1 MKLSLVAFGCVLLG
15 VVACAPQGKKL
26 SSSSSSG
33 SSSTG
38 LMAVAEGPG
47 GEGAADAPA
56 ADAPAVDATNAAE
69 VTAAQQGKTVSVY
82 NRGTVTVTLDAAQR
96 DGYSWRL
103 AEIPDPTVLKLV
115 SQDFVPPAAGAG
127 RGQQKLV
134 FRAVGP
140 GDVDVKMWYGNL
152 RTAPMS
158 SNPKFDFIASVTDA
172 AGSVKN
178 TKTES
183 KPKKEKKPEIGQAF

>member
-1 MKLSLVAFGCVLLG
+1 MKLSLVAFSCVLLG

-26 SSSSSSG
+26 SANSSPSG
-33 SSSTG
+33 LS
-38 LMAVAEGPG
+38 AVAEGPG
-47 GEGAADAPA
+47 GEASADEAA
-56 ADAPAVDATNAAE
+56 VNATNAAE
-69 VTAAQQGKTVSVY
+69 VTAEQQGKTIGVY
-82 NRGTVTVTLDAAQR
+82 KQGTVTVTLDAAQQ

-115 SQDFVPPAAGAG
+115 SQNFVPPASGAG

-134 FRAVGP
+134 FKAVGP

-158 SNPKFDFIASVTDA
+158 SNPKFDFIASVTE
-172 AGSVKN
+172 AGSPAKKVKS
-178 TKTES
+178 ES
-183 KPKKEKKPEIGQAF
+183 KPKKDKKPEVASAF